1 MLSLQKM
8 IQKVLQDNGWGIYHK
23 IDALEKMKAQ
33 EGLTFYKVNE
43 VELSKFLDA
52 FKSSIDESIE
62 NKEK

>member
-8 IQKVLQDNGWGIYHK
+8 IQKVLQDNSWGIYYK

-43 VELSKFLDA
+43 VDMSKFLDA
-52 FKSSIDESIE
+52 FQNVINDSLEY
-62 NKEK
+62 KEE